1 MAADLPPVTPDA
13 APVAAIVAPAPAEA
27 APINVEANGFLF
39 SVVGNTLLPVTAI
52 EALLRDAK
60 SPKEAVEA
68 LERAYRQE
76 GYLFI
81 AVGAQV
87 NQRLVA
93 IRVLQG
99 RITEVEAPAD
109 LVPFLRRVK
118 DREGL
123 TRRDQLLQS
132 ALVDFYTA
140 RQGTRARAVFS
151 PAEQVGGTKMTVTE
165 EPIPGAKPWNATLAF
180 GNLGSRFSSRYTAA
194 ASGSLRPGGGLEL
207 TAGYTQGLPG
217 LTGDSAGSSYKGA
230 QVGASLVTPWG
241 LYALTY
247 SRTQYRIGERAAP
260 LYPSGDIENGGI
272 TGTQLVYAD
281 EVARV
286 TLNQSLIRVSNK
298 QTVFDSDSILTEQD
312 YTYATL
318 GATYNRAVVLFEQ
331 GASLGA
337 GITYQQGLTSASG
350 TFLPEGPGVPI
361 PRYALGQA
369 NVSLTGSL
377 PAGFSASATIS
388 GQYTEDTLPQ
398 NQQWVIGGVGNL
410 SAWLPAVLV
419 GDSGALAR
427 VAVNG
432 PGYRWGDFGVSG
444 SAFAEAGMTR
454 FSFRPAGDPVT
465 RSLADVGLSVSGA
478 TTFGLTATLAY
489 AWPVWYRNVSGAIRE
504 SADSNRANL
513 YFTLN
518 QSF

>member
-1 MAADLPPVTPDA
+1 MAADLPPATPDA
-13 APVAAIVAPAPAEA
+13 APVAAIVAPAPAA
-27 APINVEANGFLF
+27 APINVEANGFLY
-39 SVVGNTLLPVTAI
+39 SVAGNTLLPAATI
-52 EALLRDAK
+52 EALLRDTK
-60 SPKEAVEA
+60 SPKEAVDA
-68 LERAYRQE
+68 LERAYRQA
-76 GYLFI
+76 GFLFI

-99 RITEVEAPAD
+99 RITEVAAPAD
-109 LVPFLRRVK
+109 LVPCLRRVM

-123 TRRDQLLQS
+123 TRRDLLLQS

-140 RQGTRARAVFS
+140 RQGTRVRATFA
-151 PAEQVGGTKMTVTE
+151 PAEQVGGTKMTIAE

-194 ASGSLRPGGGLEL
+194 ASGALRPGGGLEL
-207 TAGYTQGLPG
+207 SAGYTQGLPG
-217 LTGDSAGSSYKGA
+217 LADDSAGSSYKGV
-230 QVGASLVTPWG
+230 QLGTSLVTPWG
-241 LYALTY
+241 LYALSY
-247 SRTQYRIGERAAP
+247 SRTQYRLGERTAP
-260 LYPSGDIENGGI
+260 LYPSGDIETGGI

-281 EVARV
+281 EAARV

-298 QTVFDSDSILTEQD
+298 QTVFDSDDAVLTAQD

-318 GATYNRAVVLFEQ
+318 GATYNRAVVLFGQ
-331 GASLGA
+331 GASFGA
-337 GITYQQGLTSASG
+337 GVTYQQGLSPRTG
-350 TFLPEGPGVPI
+350 TFDPDGPGVPN
-361 PRYALGQA
+361 PRYSLGQA
-369 NVSLTGSL
+369 NVSLSGSL
-377 PAGFSASATIS
+377 PAGFSAAATVS
-388 GQYTEDTLPQ
+388 GQFTDDTVPQ

-427 VAVNG
+427 LAVTG

-444 SAFAEAGMTR
+444 AVFAEAGLTR
-454 FSFRPAGDPVT
+454 FSYRPDGDPVT
-465 RSLADVGLSVSGA
+465 RSLADVGLSVTGA